1 MKNKALFLI
10 TITFLFVSCAK
21 RIDTSSEEKMQASIA
36 EVKMSLDDQKKKE
49 FEEALQ
55 LIILNGMNLE
65 GLLKGETNEDDMI
78 QGYKDLL
85 DGKTADE
92 VIEEGQRIR
101 AEMEAKKKA
110 EAKSEIEELYAMQ
123 KEAKENKKML
133 EKFEIKRSRF
143 YKRKQGE
150 YYITEQP
157 IIELTVFNGTGHAIS
172 RAYFTGTLASPDRSV
187 PWLKDD
193 FNYEISG
200 GLEPG
205 EEVTWYLAPNE
216 FSDWGTVDA
225 PRDAIL
231 TVEVNQLDGPD
242 GERLYSVWDFDED
255 DHQRLEALLDDYPE
269 FRE

>member
-10 TITFLFVSCAK
+10 TITILLASCAK

-36 EVKMSLDDQKKKE
+36 EVKMSLDDQKKKQ

-55 LIILNGMNLE
+55 LIIMNGMNLE
-65 GLLKGETNEDDMI
+65 GLLSGESDGDDII
-78 QGYKDLL
+78 QDYKDLL

-92 VIEEGQRIR
+92 VIAEGQRIR
-101 AEMEAKKKA
+101 AEMEARKKA
-110 EAKSEIEELYAMQ
+110 EAKSEIEELYAKQ
-123 KEAKENKKML
+123 RQAEKNRKLL
-133 EKFEIKRSRF
+133 EKFEINRSRF
-143 YKRKQGE
+143 YKRKEGE

-157 IIELTVFNGTGHAIS
+157 IIELTVFNGTDQAIS

-231 TVEVNQLDGPD
+231 TVEVNQVDGPD
-242 GERLYSVWDFDED
+242 GERLYSVWTFDED
-255 DHQRLEALLDDYPE
+255 DRERLEALLEDYPE